1 MATRK
6 GGAYAFDIFPPTT
19 SNLTLVNNSAIYGAD
34 KAGYPYKIINLT
46 DATTFVYVSGQAID
60 TTMEMK
66 FALVD
71 SFGEIIKTDSES
83 VFTISASTSATG
95 AKVIGNTDVTVVEG
109 VGTFKDITFIVTPG
123 TPDVL
128 YQVTSSNIDYDKL
141 KKAFNVELSDL
152 L

>member
-1 MATRK
+1 
-6 GGAYAFDIFPPTT
+6 
-19 SNLTLVNNSAIYGAD
+19 
-34 KAGYPYKIINLT
+34 
-46 DATTFVYVSGQAID
+46 
-60 TTMEMK
+60 MEMK
-66 FALVD
+66 YALVD

-83 VFTISASTSATG
+83 VFTISAGTTSTG

-123 TPDVL
+123 TQAVQ

>member
-1 MATRK
+1 
-6 GGAYAFDIFPPTT
+6 
-19 SNLTLVNNSAIYGAD
+19 
-34 KAGYPYKIINLT
+34 
-46 DATTFVYVSGQAID
+46 
-60 TTMEMK
+60 MK